1 MIVNYFSDLYDD
13 LHKQKVPFFK
23 YQRGGD
29 VGLYLSFYRTKISI
43 NPGNILIYVILCNIL
58 ASSDFAETADLF
70 TRSELTKVHIQRVRC
85 VSIALKIFPLFSQ
98 NFAFSFQSF
107 SYNVRDLNILEYPS
121 LLDE

>member
-58 ASSDFAETADLF
+58 ATSDFAETADLF
-70 TRSELTKVHIQRVRC
+70 TRSCSSSHPSVQATVAAFGSRRRMSPDPIKIGRRRV
-85 VSIALKIFPLFSQ
+85 P
-98 NFAFSFQSF
+98 
-107 SYNVRDLNILEYPS
+107 
-121 LLDE
+121 

>member
-58 ASSDFAETADLF
+58 ATSDFAETADLF
-70 TRSELTKVHIQRVRC
+70 TRSTLTN
-85 VSIALKIFPLFSQ
+85 IFTFSVDV
-98 NFAFSFQSF
+98 FT
-107 SYNVRDLNILEYPS
+107 NVFINVDIKYS
-121 LLDE
+121 

>member
-58 ASSDFAETADLF
+58 ATSDFAETADLF
-70 TRSELTKVHIQRVRC
+70 TRSVRT
-85 VSIALKIFPLFSQ
+85 SLKKKPSAQ
-98 NFAFSFQSF
+98 ANFEPGVGQSLDR
-107 SYNVRDLNILEYPS
+107 YTMDPPRQPGVAD
-121 LLDE
+121 LDEKSQSW